1 MPGLFPPGWSTS
13 SCGWC
18 MAAVQKA
25 GTARYGRTLLR
36 CGLCAQESDAI
47 HGCCCTL
54 MSLSGHIVPGLFVG
68 CWGTYLLQT
77 TESSDHDVDPQDDPV
92 LALQKLLGMKLWPCI
107 YSFRQFWLP
116 IFWIPQNTGVTG
128 FLQEYM
134 FLGRHIALFIDIV
147 SF

>member
-1 MPGLFPPGWSTS
+1 MYVITTAIGKPVNLLIRLRHETGRRDLNIWRFVPGLFPPGWSTS

-36 CGLCAQESDAI
+36 CGLCAKGSDAI

-54 MSLSGHIVPGLFVG
+54 MSFSGPHRHIVPGLFVG

-92 LALQKLLGMKLWPCI
+92 LALQKLLGMKLVHLDGLVKI
-107 YSFRQFWLP
+107 Q
-116 IFWIPQNTGVTG
+116 G
-128 FLQEYM
+128 
-134 FLGRHIALFIDIV
+134 
-147 SF
+147 